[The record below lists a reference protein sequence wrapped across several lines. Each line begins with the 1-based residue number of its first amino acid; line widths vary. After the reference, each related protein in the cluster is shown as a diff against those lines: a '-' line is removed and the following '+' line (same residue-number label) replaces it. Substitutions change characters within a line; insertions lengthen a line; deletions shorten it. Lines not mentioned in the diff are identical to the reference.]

1 MQYSA
6 QYQFYLP
13 DAADAADIG
22 DLNANFTNVDTLL
35 TQVNAKA
42 AKLETEKLSHT
53 EMTVHCTAQNPHSVT
68 AAQTGAYTKTQADTA
83 VAEYVESRMIAVG
96 NGDMLKSVYDAD
108 GDGMVDKAKNAETH
122 SANKQNPHGVTKAQ
136 IGLANVENTAD
147 STKNVAYATR
157 AGSLDGG
164 TY

>member
-6 QYQFYLP
+6 QYRFYLP

-22 DLNANFTNVDTLL
+22 DVNANFVTADTLL
-35 TQVNAKA
+35 GTLDAKT
-42 AKLETEKLSHT
+42 AKLDSEKLSHT
-53 EMTVHCTAQNPHSVT
+53 EMTAHCTAQNPHKIT
-68 AAQTGAYTKTQADTA
+68 AAQTGAYTKTQADAA
-83 VAEYVESRMIAVG
+83 VVEYVDSRIATIG
-96 NGDMLKSVYDAD
+96 NGDMLKSVYDKD

-122 SANKQNPHGVTKAQ
+122 AAEKGNPHGVTKAQ
-136 IGLANVENTAD
+136 IGLANAENTQD
-147 STKNVAYATR
+147 SAKRVAYAES